1 MIKSVKMHNFLNRVN
16 FAITYTL
23 GILASITFLLAISTF
38 VSLSSETS
46 DGVVARINASELEKC
61 GIITFDLQANLSANF
76 NWNVKEL

>member
-1 MIKSVKMHNFLNRVN
+1 MHNFLNRVN
-16 FAITYTL
+16 FAVTYTL

-38 VSLSSETS
+38 VSLSFETS
-46 DGVVARINASELEKC
+46 GGGDGVARINANDLEKC

>member
-1 MIKSVKMHNFLNRVN
+1 MHNFFNRVN
-16 FAITYTL
+16 FAVTYTL
-23 GILASITFLLAISTF
+23 GILASITFFLAISTF

-46 DGVVARINASELEKC
+46 GDGVARINANDLEKC